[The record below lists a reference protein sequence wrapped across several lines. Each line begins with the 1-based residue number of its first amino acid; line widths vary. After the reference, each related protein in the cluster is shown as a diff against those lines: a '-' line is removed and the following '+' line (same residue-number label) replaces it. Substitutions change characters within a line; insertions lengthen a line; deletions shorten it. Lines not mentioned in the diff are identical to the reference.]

1 MASIVNCISLFLLFI
16 SAPFFWFVLLLILS
30 RERGGCCLVKKKQ
43 QVFKLIT
50 HKLEKIP
57 VKYVVINISLTVKK
71 VAEKLA

>member
-1 MASIVNCISLFLLFI
+1 MLF
-16 SAPFFWFVLLLILS
+16 SY
-30 RERGGCCLVKKKQ
+30 KKQ